1 MLQST
6 GSQTAGHD
14 LVTEQKILKIKNQEE
29 QKTLLKL
36 KSNDDKLILTF
47 FKCKY
52 YKVMISF
59 VVIGQEQTDE
69 KQTKESEINPNT
81 CGNVACDKSDL
92 SNQ

>member
-1 MLQST
+1 MDSINHMGWDMSMSKLWEIVKDRKPAMLQST

-59 VVIGQEQTDE
+59 VVIGQE
-69 KQTKESEINPNT
+69 
-81 CGNVACDKSDL
+81 
-92 SNQ
+92 